1 VSGSKNHPCRD
12 YANGVGCGGDLH
24 RDTHVH
30 QAGAELAGCDS
41 YAALQAQLA
50 KRPEAGDLIRGSGG
64 MRKIRWAAKGH
75 GKRGG
80 VRVIYYWWVDKVRIS
95 MLFIYPKN
103 EMDDLSAE
111 QLKQLR
117 RALEL

>member
-1 VSGSKNHPCRD
+1 MIFVETPTFTKRVSGLLD
-12 YANGVGCGGDLH
+12 D
-24 RDTHVH
+24 
-30 QAGAELAGCDS
+30 ES
-41 YAALQAQLA
+41 YAALQTHLA
-50 KRPEAGDLIRGSGG
+50 NRPEAGDLIRGSGG
-64 MRKIRWAAKGH
+64 MRKIRWAAKGR

-80 VRVIYYWWVDKVRIS
+80 VRVIYYWWVSRDRIS

-103 EMDDLSAE
+103 ERDDLSAE

>member
-1 VSGSKNHPCRD
+1 MIFVETPTFTKRVQGLLSD
-12 YANGVGCGGDLH
+12 
-24 RDTHVH
+24 
-30 QAGAELAGCDS
+30 DS
-41 YAALQAQLA
+41 YGALQTHLA
-50 KRPEAGDLIRGSGG
+50 NQPDAGDIIRGGG
-64 MRKIRWAAKGH
+64 GLRKIRWAAKGR

-80 VRVIYYWWVDKVRIS
+80 VRVIYYWWIGKDRIS

-111 QLKQLR
+111 QLKLLR

>member
-1 VSGSKNHPCRD
+1 VIFVETPTFTKRVLKLLD
-12 YANGVGCGGDLH
+12 D
-24 RDTHVH
+24 
-30 QAGAELAGCDS
+30 ES
-41 YAALQAQLA
+41 YGALQVRLA
-50 KRPEAGDLIRGSGG
+50 NRPEAGDVIRGSGG

-80 VRVIYYWWVDKVRIS
+80 VRVIYYWWVDKDRIS
-95 MLFIYPKN
+95 MLFIYAKN

-111 QLKQLR
+111 QLKLLR